1 MTPPDTFVIVGAGL
15 AGAKAAQ
22 TLREDGYDGR
32 LVLLG
37 DESERPYER
46 PPLSKE
52 LLRGE
57 VADDTTYV
65 HEPDFY
71 DDRAIEL
78 RTRTVVESLDAAA
91 AEVVLA
97 DGERLRYD
105 RLLLATGAR
114 PRRLTVPGA
123 ELDGIHVLRTLADC
137 AALRGRLQPGTRLA
151 VVGGGWIGSEVAAS
165 ARAMGVEV
173 TIIEATSVPLER
185 VLGREIGAVY
195 GELQANHGVRMLMQR
210 RVAAFEGD
218 GDGAVSAVVTAD
230 GERVACDLAVV
241 GVGAVPRTE
250 LAERAGIAVANGIV
264 CDEFLQTSAPGVYA
278 AGDVAAAH
286 HPHYDRAIR
295 VEHWANALNQGPAAA
310 RNMRGAQIAY
320 DRLPYFYSDQYDVGM
335 EYTGNVRCWD
345 EVVVRGDL
353 AGREFIAFWLSDGRV
368 LAGMNVNVWDVTDD
382 IQALIRSDV
391 SIDPASLRDPSVPL
405 GELLGAS
412 AVGG

>member
-1 MTPPDTFVIVGAGL
+1 MTPPSTFVIVGAGL

-22 TLREDGYDGR
+22 TLREEGYDGR

-37 DESERPYER
+37 DETERPYER

-52 LLRGE
+52 VLRGE
-57 VADDTTYV
+57 TAADTTYV
-65 HEPDFY
+65 HAQGFY
-71 DDRAIEL
+71 DDHAIEL
-78 RTRTVVESLDAAA
+78 RTGTLVESLDVAA

-97 DGERLRYD
+97 GGERLHYD

-123 ELDGIHVLRTLADC
+123 DLHGIYALRTLEDC
-137 AALRGRLQPGTRLA
+137 ATLRERLRPGVRLA
-151 VVGGGWIGSEVAAS
+151 VVGAGWIGSEVAAS
-165 ARAMGVEV
+165 ARAMGAEV
-173 TIIEATSVPLER
+173 TVIEVTSVPLER
-185 VLGREIGAVY
+185 VLGREIGAMY
-195 GELQANHGVRMLMQR
+195 ADLHAERGVRMLMQR

-218 GDGAVSAVVTAD
+218 GDGAVRAVVTAD

-241 GVGAVPRTE
+241 GVGAAPRTE
-250 LAERAGIAVANGIV
+250 LAERAGLAVAGGIA
-264 CDEFLQTSAPGVYA
+264 CDELLQTSAPGVYA
-278 AGDVAAAH
+278 AGDVAAARH
-286 HPHYDRAIR
+286 SLYGRAVR

-310 RNMRGAQIAY
+310 RNMLGAHVAY
-320 DRLPYFYSDQYDVGM
+320 DRVPYFYSDQYDVGM
-335 EYTGNVRCWD
+335 EYSGDVRSWD

-353 AGREFIAFWLSDGRV
+353 AARELVAFWLSDGRV

-382 IQALIRSDV
+382 VQALIRSGV
-391 SIDPASLRDPSVPL
+391 SIDPASLRDPSIPL